1 MIEQE
6 AEGVQY
12 EEVTY
17 QEKGNPKPSDLQP
30 QWKNPPTVNQLEQD
44 VKEAQPDFD
53 VHVNDVSKWLDIRDA
68 KLKVKIPK
76 GQSKMSPKLVRKQ
89 NEWRYAALSEPFL
102 SSEDMYDVDPQT
114 YQDEE
119 AARENAIVINKQFEV
134 DIDRV
139 KFIDEYVRTAVD
151 EGTVFV
157 RVGWDYEEEEVTYLQ
172 PIKTKIL
179 PPEIQAQVDQAYQAV
194 QIGQMD
200 PMAFQQMMAQA
211 EQQAI
216 IVDTD
221 EFEEV
226 TEVIIKSNKPTLDV
240 CDYDRVMLDPTCEGD
255 MDKAQFIVYQFI
267 SSKAELR
274 EDPKYSNVEHIMTD
288 VNSDNVLNYADED
301 IINSSFQF
309 KDEPRKKL
317 VVTEYWG
324 EWDIHNDGTTIPIV
338 ATYVGKVMI
347 RLEENPFPDRKPPF
361 VKVNYLPK
369 RRDVY
374 GGEPDAVLIEEHQD
388 VIGAVTRGMI
398 DLMGKSAN
406 AQQGVSANALD
417 PAQKVKFEQGKD
429 FIFNPDVD
437 PSKAFWMAT
446 YPEIPQS
453 AMQLI
458 EMHTKDAEEMTS
470 IVPFSAAQ
478 QGGLGNTAAAVRSA
492 TDATAKRE
500 MGIIRRLSNGLI
512 EIGKKI
518 IAMNQVNL
526 SDEEIIRMTDGQWV
540 NIKRENLAG
549 KFDLRISVSTP
560 EADQEQAQD
569 LGFMLQTIGPNMDP
583 GLQAKILGKIARLK
597 KMPGLAHDI
606 ETYQP
611 QPDPAQEKIKML
623 QIQLL
628 EAQLENERAKGT
640 ENQADTVLKYAKAET
655 EKAKSRNLNSNSD
668 NQDLDFLQEQAG
680 IKHQRE
686 LEKQAQK
693 FDSDIGKEAVK
704 SMLDKDTGTIGSEQ
718 LAGVEPIRP
727 LSDITPINPSSGSLP
742 VEPLPDMTGRD
753 ELLGMNTPE
762 QNLEDQLNPK
772 K

>member
-6 AEGVQY
+6 SKNIQY
-12 EEVTY
+12 DEVTY
-17 QEKGNPKPSDLQP
+17 ENEGNPKYNDLQP
-30 QWKNPPTVNQLEQD
+30 EWKNPPTVNQLEQD

-53 VHVNDVSKWLDIRDA
+53 THVNDVSKWLDIRDA

-76 GQSKMSPKLVRKQ
+76 GQSRMSPKLVRKQ

-114 YQDEE
+114 YQDEDS
-119 AARENAIVINKQFEV
+119 ARDNAIVINKQFEV

-157 RVGWDYEEEEVTYLQ
+157 RVGWDYEEEETTYLQ
-172 PIKTKIL
+172 PIQKKVY
-179 PPEIQAQVDQAYQAV
+179 PPEVQAQIQQAYQAV
-194 QIGQMD
+194 QMGQMD
-200 PMAFQQMMAQA
+200 PMAFQQMMVQA
-211 EQQAI
+211 EQQAV

-221 EFEEV
+221 EFEEI
-226 TEVIIKSNKPTLDV
+226 TEVIVKSNKPTLDV

-255 MDKAQFIVYQFI
+255 MEKAQFIVYQFI

-274 EDPKYSNVEHIMTD
+274 EDPKYSNVDKIVFENGT
-288 VNSDNVLNYADED
+288 DNVLNYADED

-347 RLEENPFPDRKPPF
+347 RREENPFPDKKPPF

-417 PAQKVKFEQGKD
+417 TAQKLRFEQGKD

-458 EMHTKDAEEMTS
+458 DMNVKDAEEMTS
-470 IVPFSAAQ
+470 IVPFSAAKQ
-478 QGGLGNTAAAVRSA
+478 PGLGSTASAVRSA

-606 ETYQP
+606 ETYKP
-611 QPDPAQEKIKML
+611 EPDPAQEKIKML

-668 NQDLDFLQEQAG
+668 NQDLEFLQEQAG
-680 IKHQRE
+680 VKHQRE
-686 LEKQAQK
+686 LDKQAQK

-704 SMLDKDTGTIGSEQ
+704 SMLDKDTGTIDSDQ
-718 LAGVEPIRP
+718 LAGNKPIRP
-727 LSDITPINPSSGSLP
+727 IPDITPINPSSGSLP

-762 QNLEDQLNPK
+762 QNLEDQVNPK